1 MEETQDRDSS
11 SFLSFFLNLE
21 ARFDSLV
28 PQPNDGAVRFCR
40 DKVYYLYPNAYAHIE
55 IWGTVVTIIR
65 IPNWDS

>member
-1 MEETQDRDSS
+1 M
-11 SFLSFFLNLE
+11 NLE